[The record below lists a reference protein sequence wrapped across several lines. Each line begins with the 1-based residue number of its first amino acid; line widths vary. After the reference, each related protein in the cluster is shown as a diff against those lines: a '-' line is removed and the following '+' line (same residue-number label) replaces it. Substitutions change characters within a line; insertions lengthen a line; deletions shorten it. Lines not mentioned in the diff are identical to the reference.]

1 MKYSLEN
8 SFNCKSL
15 TYYKYNCQ
23 NILNSENYSSSLKK
37 KKKFLEERIRFIRR
51 TSLRKSGGDSQ
62 NLKNLAKKKKNHLD
76 SLDESLDVHDL
87 RRG

>member
-1 MKYSLEN
+1 MKYSQEN

-37 KKKFLEERIRFIRR
+37 KKKFLEEKIRFIRR
-51 TSLRKSGGDSQ
+51 TSLRKSEG
-62 NLKNLAKKKKNHLD
+62 KKKFSK
-76 SLDESLDVHDL
+76 SQES
-87 RRG
+87 R

>member
-15 TYYKYNCQ
+15 IYYKYNCQ

-37 KKKFLEERIRFIRR
+37 KIPRR
-51 TSLRKSGGDSQ
+51 KDSFHSSNISSKIGEGFSKSQ
-62 NLKNLAKKKKNHLD
+62 
-76 SLDESLDVHDL
+76 ES
-87 RRG
+87 R